1 MPYFIISLRFNVTC
15 ISVLSLSLS
24 LSLKGNLKK
33 TVLRKES
40 FQLFS
45 RREFIEDY
53 FDEFNSFAD
62 TFGQSIKNY
71 LKADTRFS
79 TLKVTFYHIIRW

>member
-1 MPYFIISLRFNVTC
+1 MPYFIISLLFYVTC
-15 ISVLSLSLS
+15 ISVLS